1 MFELTKA
8 LLLRVFSL
16 AALCF
21 GSLDRDFLLKRAS
34 ERASSR
40 LEYAAYLFL
49 MNSRKSCVILGKDL
63 CDFIL
68 FTIRKCAAR

>member
-1 MFELTKA
+1 M
-8 LLLRVFSL
+8 LLREVSF

-21 GSLDRDFLLKRAS
+21 GPLDRDFLLKRAS

-49 MNSRKSCVILGKDL
+49 MNSRNSCVILGKDL

-68 FTIRKCAAR
+68 FTIRKGAAR